1 MTEIF
6 VVRHGETVE
15 NSQRI
20 CQGQTEGT
28 LTSNGIAQAEAVA
41 KLLSQYRLD
50 AIYTSPLKR
59 ARITAE
65 IVQKHQTEA
74 PIFELKQL
82 MERGMGEMEGKKFP
96 DNFDYTAPIND
107 AEPLTDMFNRVV
119 ESLKYIAK
127 NHPNQQVAVVTHGIT
142 IRMIKC
148 YIQNI
153 PLDKLNEIELQGNG
167 TYFSV
172 QVD

>member
-28 LTSNGIAQAEAVA
+28 LTNNGISQAKAVA
-41 KLLSQYRLD
+41 KQLSQFKFR

-59 ARITAE
+59 ARLTSDIIKKQQAD
-65 IVQKHQTEA
+65 I
-74 PIFELKQL
+74 PIFELNQL
-82 MERGMGEMEGKKFP
+82 MERNMGEMEGRKFP
-96 DNFDYTAPIND
+96 DNFDYTAPIKN
-107 AEPLTDMFNRVV
+107 AESLTDMFNRVV
-119 ESLKYIAK
+119 ESLKYIAQ
-127 NHPNQQVAVVTHGIT
+127 NHPNQQVAIVTHGIT

-153 PLDKLNEIELQGNG
+153 PLDRLNEIELQGNG
-167 TYFSV
+167 TYFRI
-172 QVD
+172 QID

>member
-1 MTEIF
+1 MAEIF

-28 LTSNGIAQAEAVA
+28 LTPNGIAQAEAVA
-41 KLLSQYRLD
+41 KDLSEVKFDVMYS
-50 AIYTSPLKR
+50 SPLKR
-59 ARITAE
+59 ARLTAE
-65 IVQKHQTEA
+65 IIQKYQAET
-74 PIFELKQL
+74 PIFELKHL

-119 ESLKYIAK
+119 ESLKFIAK
-127 NHPNQQVAVVTHGIT
+127 NHLNQKIAVVTHGIT
-142 IRMIKC
+142 IRMISVI
-148 YIQNI
+148 YRI
-153 PLDKLNEIELQGNG
+153 PLWI
-167 TYFSV
+167 S
-172 QVD
+172 

>member
-1 MTEIF
+1 MAEIF

-41 KLLSQYRLD
+41 KQLSQFKLQ

-65 IVQKHQTEA
+65 IVQKYQSQAT
-74 PIFELKQL
+74 IFELKHL

-96 DNFDYTAPIND
+96 DNFDYTAPIKD
-107 AEPLTDMFNRVV
+107 AESLTDMFNRVV
-119 ESLKYIAK
+119 ESLKFIAQS
-127 NHPNQQVAVVTHGIT
+127 HPNQQVAIVTHGIT

-172 QVD
+172 QID

>member
-1 MTEIF
+1 MAEIF

-41 KLLSQYRLD
+41 IQLSQYKLD

-59 ARITAE
+59 TRITAE
-65 IVQKHQTEA
+65 IIQEHQADA

-82 MERGMGEMEGKKFP
+82 MERGMGIMEGKKFP
-96 DNFDYTAPIND
+96 AEFDYTAPIKD
-107 AEPLTDMFNRVV
+107 AEPLTEMLKRVA
-119 ESLKYIAK
+119 EGLRHIAK
-127 NHPNQQVAVVTHGIT
+127 NHPNHQVAIVTHGIT

-167 TYFSV
+167 TYFRIEI
-172 QVD
+172 

>member
-28 LTSNGIAQAEAVA
+28 LTPNGFAQAEAVS
-41 KLLSQYRLD
+41 KELSGVKFD

-59 ARITAE
+59 ARLTAE
-65 IVQKHQTEA
+65 IIQKHQAET
-74 PIFELKQL
+74 PIFELKHL
-82 MERGMGEMEGKKFP
+82 MERGMGEMEGKQFP
-96 DNFDYTAPIND
+96 DNFDYTSPIND
-107 AEPLTDMFNRVV
+107 AEPLIDMFNRVV
-119 ESLKYIAK
+119 ESLKYIAQ
-127 NHPNQQVAVVTHGIT
+127 NHPNQQVAIVTHGIT

-148 YIQNI
+148 FIQNI

-172 QVD
+172 QID

>member
-1 MTEIF
+1 MAEIF

-28 LTSNGIAQAEAVA
+28 LTPNGFAQAEAVS
-41 KLLSQYRLD
+41 KELSGVKFD

-59 ARITAE
+59 ARLTAE
-65 IVQKHQTEA
+65 IIQKHQAET
-74 PIFELKQL
+74 PIFELKHL
-82 MERGMGEMEGKKFP
+82 MERGMGEMEGKQFP
-96 DNFDYTAPIND
+96 DNFDYTSPIND

-119 ESLKYIAK
+119 ESLKYIAQ
-127 NHPNQQVAVVTHGIT
+127 NHPNQQVAIVTHGIT

-148 YIQNI
+148 FIQNI

-172 QVD
+172 QID